1 MIFISEQYE
10 DLDYTNYPNDLD
22 DNITYQDASADTQS
36 LVTQY
41 YNLKSAGSDSE
52 ANALIEANPILK
64 TIIINAETM
73 QRFNDRTIAL
83 ERFYMSDV
91 QSYIMNAAHY
101 KGVWNASTK
110 YQRYDFVTY
119 SINSKPYSFECIQ
132 LNTPI
137 GTLPTN
143 SSYFIQITLQG
154 EQGISGT
161 GLSPRGVWDIS
172 VQYYKDDCVAYDNK
186 LWSAL
191 QDNIGQT
198 PVEDSTYWVFLMQLK
213 QQVAVSSTQP
223 INQVVGDLWYQII

>member
-1 MIFISEQYE
+1 MIFISEQYQ
-10 DLDYTNYPNDLD
+10 DLDYTNFPDNLD
-22 DNITYQDASADTQS
+22 DNITYQDASAETAA
-36 LVTQY
+36 LVQQY
-41 YNLKSAGSDSE
+41 YDLKNQGKDSD
-52 ANALIEANPILK
+52 ANALVEANPILN
-64 TIIINAETM
+64 TIIINSSVM

-101 KGVWNASTK
+101 KGTWSASAKYTK
-110 YQRYDFVTY
+110 YDFVTY
-119 SINSKPYSFECIQ
+119 YVDNKIFSFECIQ
-132 LNTPI
+132 LDTPV

-143 SSYFIQITLQG
+143 SSYFIKITLQG
-154 EQGISGT
+154 EQGVSGT
-161 GLSPRGVWDIS
+161 GLSPRGVWS
-172 VQYYKDDCVAYDNK
+172 NTVQYYKDDCVAYDNK